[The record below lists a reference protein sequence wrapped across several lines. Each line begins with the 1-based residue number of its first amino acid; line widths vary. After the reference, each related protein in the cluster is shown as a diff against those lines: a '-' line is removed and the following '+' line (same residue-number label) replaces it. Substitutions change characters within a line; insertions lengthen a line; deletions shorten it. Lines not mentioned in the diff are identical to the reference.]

1 MKILNYLKK
10 KPVGRNA
17 DYCKKKWKLYEE
29 SRKNWEHSSAKI
41 KAALKTENRKMNN
54 TEERI
59 NDLEDQ
65 IMVFTQSKQ
74 WEAK

>member
-10 KPVGRNA
+10 NLSAEMQIIVKRSGN
-17 DYCKKKWKLYEE
+17 YKEE
-29 SRKNWEHSSAKI
+29 SRKIGAFICQDKSHSRA
-41 KAALKTENRKMNN
+41 ENRKMNN